1 MVNDTYEEVGRAN
14 GLHVEFEG
22 RARHPYRNM
31 NRQEIWDRR
40 DSKKK

>member
-31 NRQEIWDRR
+31 NRQEI
-40 DSKKK
+40 